1 MSWKRIPINQITSRI
16 SHMDSRIEKKTMRC
30 WQIKREICLAS
41 SFIGRIDVK
50 SKSIG
55 TTRRKIE
62 RNEMNAIVLY
72 PTFRIRFELLKKMQ
86 ERENNT
92 GLTIKESLIDIAPTV
107 LLTYI
112 PPFPVQIS
120 ALADSLLLRLYN
132 GEKGKNHKYFFY
144 LFYPLHL
151 VVLYLIK

>member
-1 MSWKRIPINQITSRI
+1 M
-16 SHMDSRIEKKTMRC
+16 
-30 WQIKREICLAS
+30 AS

-92 GLTIKESLIDIAPTV
+92 VDVRKAIKIV
-107 LLTYI
+107 
-112 PPFPVQIS
+112 
-120 ALADSLLLRLYN
+120 
-132 GEKGKNHKYFFY
+132 
-144 LFYPLHL
+144 
-151 VVLYLIK
+151 

>member
-1 MSWKRIPINQITSRI
+1 M
-16 SHMDSRIEKKTMRC
+16 
-30 WQIKREICLAS
+30 AS

-86 ERENNT
+86 ERENNMSKIMLYINAIN
-92 GLTIKESLIDIAPTV
+92 GGGAERVMVNLAKCFSENGYETIV
-107 LLTYI
+107 
-112 PPFPVQIS
+112 
-120 ALADSLLLRLYN
+120 RM
-132 GEKGKNHKYFFY
+132 GERIGKCK
-144 LFYPLHL
+144 LP
-151 VVLYLIK
+151 KRA